1 MRAGAWA
8 AGWLPDATGAAAALG
23 LGGVSLS
30 GATPSRHLAFAAV
43 QAEHARDRD
52 EYTSNSQVS
61 EFCEHRA
68 HEVLFRVLAE
78 LRTPNSETKKNS

>member
-1 MRAGAWA
+1 M
-8 AGWLPDATGAAAALG
+8 
-23 LGGVSLS
+23 
-30 GATPSRHLAFAAV
+30 RHLAFAAV

-68 HEVLFRVLAE
+68 HEVLLRVLAE
-78 LRTPNSETKKNS
+78 LRPPNSETKKK